1 MKVTYIS
8 TYPPR
13 ECGLASFNRNLMTAI
28 ESNFCESAQ
37 DHQGSVIAINAENN
51 DEYEYPSEVKFVI
64 KQQNLEDYNTAV
76 DIINLSNTDA
86 CILQHEF
93 GIFGG
98 DSGVYVLSLINQIQK
113 PIITILHTVLE
124 RPTNQ
129 QKVIIQSIAKRS
141 DRVVVMGKSAISL
154 LKKIYNVSPAKI
166 SYIEHGAPDIE
177 APVNNPLKADPLFRD
192 NKVLLTFG
200 LISRNKGLE
209 TVIRALPRIVNNHP
223 DVKYV
228 VLGATH
234 PGIRKNS
241 GEEYREYL
249 IKIAEELGVSNHLV
263 FINHYVAENELINYL
278 SAADIYI
285 SPYLNEAQ
293 ITSGT
298 LSYAVGAG
306 AAIVAT
312 PYWHARELL
321 AENRGKLFG
330 FKDEKKLAATINEL
344 LEDPQASQQIRN
356 NAYKYGT
363 KLRWPVIGEIYL
375 NVLRDIVENVDL
387 SEQILRQVID
397 PELMPELNL
406 DYVRLLTDSTGI
418 IQHAKYGIPD
428 WKEGYC
434 VDDNSRAL
442 IMALMACQLNFKE
455 AAKLVPTYM
464 SFLLYMQ
471 NDAGYFRNFLSY
483 DHKYLDKIG
492 SEDAFGRT
500 IWALGY
506 MVHSSH
512 SSSYSKLAEDMFCKA
527 APHFKTLNYL
537 RGISNTIIGISYYL
551 KVYPSNIEMLGT
563 LNYLTDVLI
572 DAYENISGDDWK
584 WFENTLTYDN
594 AILPLALL
602 HSAEITDNEKV
613 LNIAFES
620 INFLEKLTVNSK
632 HWNPVGNDGWYY
644 RDGKMP
650 LHDQQA
656 IETMA
661 MVLMYGQA
669 YELTRNKQF
678 LKKLF
683 SVYEWFLGE
692 NLLNIPLYDVE
703 SGGCSDGLQPHG
715 TNQNQGAE
723 SLLAYLISHLTVLQK
738 FKGSQGFNY
747 DLAAMETVSAR

>member
-28 ESNFCESAQ
+28 ESNLYEDTYDC
-37 DHQGSVIAINAENN
+37 HGCVIAINAEN
-51 DEYEYPSEVKFVI
+51 DEYEYPDEVKFVI
-64 KQQNLEDYNTAV
+64 RQQNLEDYNAAV
-76 DIINLSNTDA
+76 DIINMSDTDA

-113 PIITILHTVLE
+113 PLVTILHTVLE

-129 QKVIIQSIAKRS
+129 QKVIIQNIAKRS
-141 DRVVVMGKSAISL
+141 DRVVVMGKTAIGL
-154 LKKIYNVSPAKI
+154 LKKIYNVSPKKI
-166 SYIEHGAPDIE
+166 SYIEHGAPDID
-177 APVNNPLKADPLFRD
+177 APVNNPVKADPLFRD

-209 TVIRALPRIVNNHP
+209 TVVRALPKIIENHP

-234 PGIRKNS
+234 PGIKKSS

-249 IKIAEELGVSNHLV
+249 IKVAEELGVSDHLV
-263 FINHYVAENELINYL
+263 FINRYVAEDELINYL
-278 SAADIYI
+278 SATDIYV
-285 SPYLNEAQ
+285 SPYLLEAQ

-321 AENRGKLFG
+321 AENRGRLFG
-330 FKDEKKLAATINEL
+330 FKDEKRLASIINEL
-344 LEDPQASQQIRN
+344 LDDQQTLQQIKS
-356 NAYKYGT
+356 NAYEYGT
-363 KLRWPVIGEIYL
+363 KLRWPVIGKIYL
-375 NVLRDIVENVDL
+375 NVLHDVIEKTDL
-387 SEQILRQVID
+387 SEQILRHVID
-397 PELMPELNL
+397 PELMPEFNL
-406 DYVRLLTDSTGI
+406 DYVKLLTDSTGI
-418 IQHAKYGIPD
+418 IQHAKYGIPN

-442 IMALMACQLNFKE
+442 IMALMACRLNFGE
-455 AAKLVPTYM
+455 AAKLIPTYM

-471 NDAGYFRNFLSY
+471 NDAGYFRNFLSF
-483 DHKYLDKIG
+483 DRKYLDKIG

-506 MVHSSH
+506 LIYSSH
-512 SSSYSKLAEDMFCKA
+512 NSNYTKLGEDMFHKA

-551 KVYPSNIEMLGT
+551 KVYPSNIEMNET
-563 LNYLTDVLI
+563 LNYLTGILT
-572 DAYENISGDDWK
+572 DAYEHVSDDDWK
-584 WFENTLTYDN
+584 WFENELTYDN

-620 INFLEKLTVNSK
+620 INFLEKLTMNSK
-632 HWNPVGNDGWYY
+632 HWNPVGNNGWYY

-661 MVLMYGQA
+661 MVLMFGQA
-669 YELTRNKQF
+669 YDMTRNKQF
-678 LKKLF
+678 LRKLF

-692 NLLNIPLYDVE
+692 NILNIPLYNAE

-715 TNQNQGAE
+715 INQNQGAE
-723 SLLAYLISHLTVLQK
+723 SLLAYLVSHLTVLQK
-738 FKGSQGFNY
+738 FKESSGFSY
-747 DLAAMETVSAR
+747 DPVTAEAVEAR